1 MNQEQKDY
9 ISLLN
14 SSSEN
19 DILIKK
25 TGWEEISLH
34 AHSHEKY
41 QIIYTLSGTLHI
53 QIDSDSYFV
62 PEKHIAWIPG
72 DVLHEINS
80 NNRQVSLVIFYF
92 SPLCQP
98 ENIRTSSFCIY
109 NTNSVIGENIK
120 YLASCGDCIK
130 SEDRGV
136 LFDFAIS
143 FFNLLPTLSYKVDF
157 LLKTMSIP
165 IEQVAAEFNI
175 SVRNL
180 SRLLHDSGIRFNS
193 FINRHRVNRAIE
205 LFSDGGKTMQQI
217 AYETGFSTPNNFN
230 RVFKQITG
238 TSPSLYGKGVTD
250 NKKSAIE
257 Q

>member
-72 DVLHEINS
+72 DVIHEINS

-98 ENIRTSSFCIY
+98 ENIRT
-109 NTNSVIGENIK
+109 
-120 YLASCGDCIK
+120 
-130 SEDRGV
+130 
-136 LFDFAIS
+136 
-143 FFNLLPTLSYKVDF
+143 LPTLSYKVDF

-165 IEQVAAEFNI
+165 NDHRLYPVLCYMREHAFRNLKIEQVAAEFNI